1 MIKNIS
7 NTKMTET
14 NGSTIEMNDITI
26 AVPVSIKET
35 TGLPIPPVVTVD
47 VNLVTPEL
55 PDMIAAVPP
64 PAIIAKAHV
73 ISGLKLTSV
82 DNTTIV
88 PAIVA
93 KGTAI
98 LSSRLSTY
106 GIK

>member
-7 NTKMTET
+7 DTKMTAT

-55 PDMIAAVPP
+55 PDMIAAVIWCKYLEPYLESYL
-64 PAIIAKAHV
+64 PAMIP
-73 ISGLKLTSV
+73 
-82 DNTTIV
+82 DMV
-88 PAIVA
+88 PDKDAPYIW
-93 KGTAI
+93 
-98 LSSRLSTY
+98 RC
-106 GIK
+106 